1 MVAVLR
7 HDGEKEDFIELFIL
21 MYRKSLN
28 MSELVLII
36 LALKAFVK
44 PFEVPQRSTRM
55 KI

>member
-1 MVAVLR
+1 MAAVLR
-7 HDGEKEDFIELFIL
+7 HDGKKEDFIELFIL

>member
-1 MVAVLR
+1 MAAVLR
-7 HDGEKEDFIELFIL
+7 HDGKKEDFIELVIL

-36 LALKAFVK
+36 LALMAFVK
-44 PFEVPQRSTRM
+44 PFEAPQRSTRM